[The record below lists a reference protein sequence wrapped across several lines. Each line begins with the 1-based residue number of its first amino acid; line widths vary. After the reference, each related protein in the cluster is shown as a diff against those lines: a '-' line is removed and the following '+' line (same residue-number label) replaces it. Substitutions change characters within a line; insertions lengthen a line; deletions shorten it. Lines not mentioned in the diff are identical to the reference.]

1 MTYTLKQLRQ
11 SREKSKT
18 QQEVANILGI
28 SRATFNELE
37 NNPQNMKILTVSN
50 LSKIYRVSA
59 RTVFVIAEKTWKQ
72 NEQK

>member
-18 QQEVANILGI
+18 QQEVANMLGI
-28 SRATFNELE
+28 LRTTFVELE
-37 NNPQNMKILTVSN
+37 NNPQNMKILMVSN
-50 LSKIYRVSA
+50 LATIYNVSA
-59 RTVFVIAEKTWKQ
+59 RTVFIIAERTWKQ